1 MREISVAYDRETF
14 LNQRFGGISK
24 AFFCVINE
32 LSMNSNS
39 KIEPVFSFTR
49 TDNVYLQELRSRNF
63 LPARK
68 FFSAKS
74 GWSTL
79 ATLGPIHNYSAIWAG
94 GTVPRVQSDI
104 LHATYYRP
112 TYKEQA
118 RSNRLV
124 VTVHDFIPEKLGWN
138 GLRNPHI
145 GKKKLCRQADLIIC
159 VSKATAVDLQNYYE
173 VPDHKVQVIHHG
185 VAPDLIAVP
194 KHISTMNGAPSIL
207 YVGHR
212 AGYKN
217 FEVLLSAIRLGIAKK
232 IELQLITAGPQLTS
246 EEISTNA
253 DLIGKG
259 VWQHLDTPSDLELR
273 ELYRNSTIHC
283 VTSKMEGFGMTIL
296 EAMSSGTPVILS
308 QIPVFEEVAGDV
320 GVYFDPNSEEDLLD
334 KVVHIL
340 AEGEYLRLSLKCLDY
355 VTGKGWD
362 KTANEHEKQYV
373 RVMEGSYF

>member
-217 FEVLLSAIRLGIAKK
+217 FEVLLSAI
-232 IELQLITAGPQLTS
+232 
-246 EEISTNA
+246 
-253 DLIGKG
+253 
-259 VWQHLDTPSDLELR
+259 WQHLDTPSDLELR